1 MRPKGVTKNS
11 EGPMRVMKSLALTA
25 CFALSAVASAA
36 AQGPR
41 PFRDSWFWGVYGGMA
56 TYTPVNSID
65 PAAAGSSTAAPQIG
79 GDWLITRKTG
89 GLYLSFAQSFFTS
102 QGAILNGPT
111 SADTGFRFIAVKNLR
126 RVNVA
131 AMTFPGNFVRL
142 HPYAGFGIAFD
153 YVAAVQP
160 IFTQNDTQRQEDFAA
175 SAVNDVKAALGPVFV
190 GGAQYRYLN
199 AVSAFAQVTASAMSK
214 DFLLS
219 NGNPVTFGIQVGVR
233 YNIGSSIEKEY

>member
-1 MRPKGVTKNS
+1 
-11 EGPMRVMKSLALTA
+11 MKAVRKLALVG
-25 CFALSAVASAA
+25 CFAMSAFSSAS

-65 PAAAGSSTAAPQIG
+65 PRASGTSTAAPQVG
-79 GDWLITRKTG
+79 ADWLITRKTG

-111 SADTGFRFIAVKNLR
+111 SADTGFRFVAVKNLR

-142 HPYAGFGIAFD
+142 HPYIGFGIAFD
-153 YVAAVQP
+153 YVAAAQP
-160 IFTQNDTQRQEDFAA
+160 LFTATDTQRQEDFAA
-175 SAVNDVKAALGPVFV
+175 SSVSEVKAALGPMFI
-190 GGAQYRYLN
+190 GGAQYRALN
-199 AVSAFAQVTASAMSK
+199 TVSAFAQVTASAMSK

-219 NGNPVTFGIQVGVR
+219 NGNPVTFGIQLGVR
-233 YNIGSSIEKEY
+233 YNIGSSIDREY